1 MMITKIREGMS
12 GKTVAE
18 IIDGNFEYLENK
30 QDIKFD
36 EQNTYLDGKLNEY
49 EEQLKEF
56 AENKFV
62 EVDEDD
68 LTIDAGKAKFTDR
81 EYVADSNTGMGYKIL
96 RRRIYNNTNLLVQAD
111 FDSENTIYELRYA
124 FDLAGLNITLP
135 SNCILKFDG
144 GTISNGVLD
153 LNGALVEPANHPMSD
168 YFTNT
173 LEVSGFKQGQTFFSE
188 DAENVI
194 YWDGED
200 WRNTD
205 GTLVSKVTII

>member
-36 EQNTYLDGKLNEY
+36 EQNTYLDGK
-49 EEQLKEF
+49 LKEF

-96 RRRIYNNTNLLVQAD
+96 RRRIYNNTNLLIQAD

-144 GTISNGVLD
+144 GIISNGVLD

-194 YWDGED
+194 YCDGED

>member
-1 MMITKIREGMS
+1 MS

-135 SNCILKFDG
+135 SNCILKFNG
-144 GTISNGVLD
+144 GTISNGVLN
-153 LNGALVEPANHPMSD
+153 LNGALVEPASHPMSD
-168 YFTNT
+168 YFSST

>member
-18 IIDGNFEYLENK
+18 IIDSNFEYLENK

-111 FDSENTIYELRYA
+111 FDSENTIYELRYV

-144 GTISNGVLD
+144 GTISNGVLN
-153 LNGALVEPANHPMSD
+153 LNGALVEPASHPMSD
-168 YFTNT
+168 YFPNT
-173 LEVSGFKQGQTFFSE
+173 LQVSGFKQGQTFFSE

>member
-18 IIDGNFEYLENK
+18 IIDSNFEYLENK

-153 LNGALVEPANHPMSD
+153 LNGALVEPASHPMSD
-168 YFTNT
+168 YFSST

>member
-135 SNCILKFDG
+135 SNCILKFNG
-144 GTISNGVLD
+144 GTISNGVLN
-153 LNGALVEPANHPMSD
+153 LNGALVEPASHPMSD
-168 YFTNT
+168 YFSST
-173 LEVSGFKQGQTFFSE
+173 LEVSGFKQG
-188 DAENVI
+188 
-194 YWDGED
+194 
-200 WRNTD
+200 
-205 GTLVSKVTII
+205 

>member
-18 IIDGNFEYLENK
+18 IINGNFEYLENK

-144 GTISNGVLD
+144 GTISNGVLN
-153 LNGALVEPANHPMSD
+153 LNGALVEPINQDMSE
-168 YFTNT
+168 YFAEDLTVT
-173 LEVSGFKQGQTFFSE
+173 GFKAGQTFYDKE
-188 DAENVI
+188 IEALKT
-194 YWDGED
+194 WDGED
-200 WRNTD
+200 WTNVD
-205 GTLVSKVTII
+205 GTLISKVIIV

>member
-36 EQNTYLDGKLNEY
+36 EQNVYLDGKLTEY
-49 EEQLKEF
+49 EKQLEDLKE
-56 AENKFV
+56 NVLV

-68 LTIDAGKAKFTDR
+68 LTIDDGKVKFTDR
-81 EYVADSNTGMGYKIL
+81 EYIAAGNTGMGYKIL
-96 RRRIYNNTNLLVQAD
+96 RRRIYNNTNLLAQVD
-111 FDSENTIYELRYA
+111 FDSENTIYELRYD

-135 SNCILKFDG
+135 NNCILKFDG

-153 LNGALVEPANHPMSD
+153 LNGAMVDPANHPMSD
-168 YFTNT
+168 YFTDT